1 MNSTDVI
8 LRKSQLTG
16 LLERVCQTL
25 ELTDTQFETAE
36 ARYEAVGKWLSEAED
51 RMLLNATIYPQ
62 GSISLSTTVKP
73 IGQEEY
79 DVDLVCLVPGLTPA
93 TSPAALKKSL
103 GARLRQNARYADI
116 LEEKKRCWR
125 LNYAN
130 EFHLDITPTIP
141 NPACNHDGELLPD
154 KRLVEAQLVGWRE
167 TNPKGYRRLFEER
180 AKLHPRLRLT
190 EAEFAEA
197 RGKVDSLPEPTQFK
211 GILRRCVQLFKRHRD
226 IWFSNRDRDLAPI
239 SIIITTLAAKSYEYC
254 VTNNTFDTELDVL
267 VAVLGNMPHFIDVMS
282 VGDKEIFV
290 VRNETTREE
299 NFADKWNTD
308 SRLAQ
313 AFFSWHK
320 AASADFER
328 LVGLSGLDRIGDQL
342 SISFG
347 ESISKGVLGGLA
359 TKVSDARGQGRLS
372 VTPGVGLAIGSGRNA
387 MVRPNTFFGK

>member
-1 MNSTDVI
+1 MDSMDAV

-25 ELTDTQFETAE
+25 ELSDTQFETAK

-51 RMLLNATIYPQ
+51 RLVHNASIYPQ

-73 IGQEEY
+73 LGQEEY

-93 TSPAALKKSL
+93 TSPAALKRSL

-141 NPACNHDGELLPD
+141 NPTCNHDGELLPD
-154 KRLVEAQLVGWRE
+154 KQLVGEQLVSWRE

-180 AKLHPRLRLT
+180 AKLHPRLRLA
-190 EAEFAEA
+190 EAEFAQA
-197 RGKVDSLPEPTQFK
+197 RGKVDSLPEPTRFK

-226 IWFSNRDRDLAPI
+226 IWFSSQDRDLAPI
-239 SIIITTLAAKSYEYC
+239 SIIITTLAAKSYENC

-267 VAVLGNMPHFIDVMS
+267 VAVVQNMPRFIDVLS
-282 VGDKEIFV
+282 VGDKKMFV

-308 SRLAQ
+308 IRLAK
-313 AFFSWHK
+313 AFFGWQK
-320 AASADFER
+320 AVSADIER
-328 LVGLSGLDRIGDQL
+328 LVGLSGLDLIGKQL
-342 SISFG
+342 SVSFG
-347 ESISKGVLGGLA
+347 EAISKQVLGGLSA
-359 TKVSDARGQGRLS
+359 KVSDARTQGHLT
-372 VTPGVGLAIGSGRNA
+372 VAPGVGLAIGSGRNA
-387 MVRPNTFFGK
+387 IVRPNTFFGK

>member
-1 MNSTDVI
+1 MNSMDAI

-25 ELTDTQFETAE
+25 ELTDTQFETAKT
-36 ARYEAVGKWLSEAED
+36 RYEAVGKWLSEAED
-51 RMLLNATIYPQ
+51 RMLHNATIYPQ

-73 IGQEEY
+73 LGQEEY

-93 TSPAALKKSL
+93 TSPATLKRSL

-116 LEEKKRCWR
+116 VEEKKRCWR

-141 NPACNHDGELLPD
+141 NPECNHDGELLPD
-154 KRLVEAQLVGWRE
+154 KRLVGAQLAGWRE

-180 AKLHPRLRLT
+180 AKLHPRLRLA

-226 IWFSNRDRDLAPI
+226 IWFSSRDRDLAPI
-239 SIIITTLAAKSYEYC
+239 SIIITTLAANSYEYC
-254 VTNNTFDTELDVL
+254 VTNSTFDTELDVL
-267 VAVLGNMPHFIDVMS
+267 AAVVQNMPRFIDIAS
-282 VGDKEIFV
+282 VGDKKIFI
-290 VRNETTREE
+290 VRNETTCEE

-308 SRLAQ
+308 IRLAQ
-313 AFFSWHK
+313 AFFGWQK

-342 SISFG
+342 SNSFG
-347 ESISKGVLGGLA
+347 ESISKGVLGGLS
-359 TKVSDARGQGRLS
+359 TKVSDARTQGRLT
-372 VTPGVGLAIGSGRNA
+372 VAPGVGLAIGSGRNT